1 MRRVRFWIL
10 GTTLGC
16 FAAGMTLG
24 LAIGS
29 STIEPRAATSA
40 DAGYVERFTRDFR
53 LSEAQAD
60 LLRMVLQR
68 RRDEELEVF
77 RTTDHAQL
85 PATVQAQLHAARDRE
100 EQRIRRLLDDTQR
113 AEYDRLSSGTNSR

>member
-1 MRRVRFWIL
+1 MRRARFWIL

-29 STIEPRAATSA
+29 SATEATTAASPDA
-40 DAGYVERFTRDFR
+40 DYVERFTRDFR
-53 LSEAQAD
+53 LTAEQAA

-85 PATVQAQLHAARDRE
+85 PATVQAQLQAARDRE
-100 EQRIRRLLDDTQR
+100 EQRIRRLLDDRQR
-113 AEYDRLSSGTNSR
+113 AEYDRLSGGTNSR

>member
-1 MRRVRFWIL
+1 MRRARFWIL

-24 LAIGS
+24 LAIGRS
-29 STIEPRAATSA
+29 ATEPTTTASP
-40 DAGYVERFTRDFR
+40 DAEYVARFTRDFR
-53 LSEAQAD
+53 LTDEQAG

-77 RTTDHAQL
+77 RTTDQAQL
-85 PATVQAQLHAARDRE
+85 PATVQAQLQAARDRE
-100 EQRIRRLLDDTQR
+100 EQRIRRLLDERQR
-113 AEYDRLSSGTNSR
+113 AEYDRLSGGTNSR

>member
-1 MRRVRFWIL
+1 MRRARFWIL

-24 LAIGS
+24 FAIGAS
-29 STIEPRAATSA
+29 ATEPSTAASPDA
-40 DAGYVERFTRDFR
+40 DYVARFAADFR
-53 LSEAQAD
+53 LTEAQEG

-77 RTTDHAQL
+77 RGADQTQL
-85 PATVQAQLHAARDRE
+85 PATVQAQLQAARERE
-100 EQRIRRLLDDTQR
+100 EQRIRRLLDERQR
-113 AEYDRLSSGTNSR
+113 TEYDRLSSGTNSR